1 MQFDI
6 ALWIFEMREKKEKVQ
21 SQINIILLTS
31 LDEWFKFISWICD
44 PIFRVVSVFHLVFPC
59 GGSEHEQFELNA

>member
-44 PIFRVVSVFHLVFPC
+44 PIFRVVSVFPC